1 MRAVVSSADGAVLA
15 DHPQPAPGPD
25 EVLVRVHAAALNRAD
40 LAMLRGGSH
49 GRTGGMGQPLGL
61 EWAGEIVSIGAKV
74 TGWKTGDRVMATG
87 GGAYAEYALG
97 SPQRMLAIPS
107 GMSFETAATL
117 PVALNTMHDAIIT
130 NGEFKAGQSI
140 LIQGA
145 SSGVGLLAQQIAK
158 HAGAGLVLG
167 SSTNTER
174 RTRLTEYGADLTIDT
189 SDPDWVKQV
198 LAATDGKGVDL
209 IIDQLSG
216 SFANGNLQATRI
228 GGRIVNVGRLAG
240 DNAPFNFDLHALR
253 RINYVGVTFRTRSAE
268 EVARIVSLVK
278 RDLYGAMAEGK
289 LSLPVDRVFP
299 LEETPEAL
307 RRMRRN
313 EHFGKIVISMQ
324 AN

>member
-1 MRAVVSSADGAVLA
+1 
-15 DHPQPAPGPD
+15 
-25 EVLVRVHAAALNRAD
+25 
-40 LAMLRGGSH
+40 MLRGGSH

-61 EWAGEIVSIGAKV
+61 EWAGEIVSLGAMV
-74 TGWKTGDRVMATG
+74 AGWKTGDRVMATG
-87 GGAYAEYALG
+87 GGAYAEYTLG
-97 SPQRMLAIPS
+97 SPHRMLAIPP

-130 NGEFKAGQSI
+130 NGEFKAGQTI
-140 LIQGA
+140 LIQSA
-145 SSGVGLLAQQIAK
+145 SSGAGLLAQQIAK
-158 HAGAGLVLG
+158 LSGARLVLG
-167 SSTNTER
+167 SSTNPER
-174 RTRLTEYGADLTIDT
+174 MARLTEFGADLAIDT

-216 SFANGNLQATRI
+216 TFANGNLQATRI
-228 GGRIVNVGRLAG
+228 GGRSVNVGRLAG

-278 RDLYGAMAEGK
+278 RDLYAAMSNCK
-289 LSLPVDRVFP
+289 LSLPIDHVFA

-307 RRMRRN
+307 KRMRRN
-313 EHFGKIVISMQ
+313 ERFGKIVIAM
-324 AN
+324 NKI